1 MRAVQFDTE
10 EKMKVKEII
19 ERLAKDYPP
28 HLACAWDNPGL
39 QVGHADREVKKI
51 IVALDATDAVIGAC
65 IKKGAQLLVTHH
77 PLLMS
82 GLKQINDGSYLGRK
96 VLALAEHGVAHYA
109 MHTNY
114 DVTQMAQLAKER
126 LHLTDAQVLEE
137 TGNLEDGTVCG
148 IGSVG
153 KLPQEMTAGECCA
166 YVKEAFGLSSVRL
179 FGDPAARIERLAVSP
194 GSGKSMIA
202 PALQKGAQLLVTGD
216 IGHHDGLDAVDQGLL
231 VIDAGHYGVE
241 QIFIRQMA
249 EYLSGS
255 FPQIKVEA
263 VESGEPFV
271 VL

>member
-1 MRAVQFDTE
+1 MQFDTE
-10 EKMKVKEII
+10 DKMKVKEIT
-19 ERLAKDYPP
+19 EKLAKDYPP
-28 HLACAWDNPGL
+28 QLACAWDNPGL

-51 IVALDATDAVIGAC
+51 IVALDATDSVINTC

-82 GLKQINDGSYLGRK
+82 GLKQINDSGYLGRK

-114 DVTQMAQLAKER
+114 DVTQMAQLAREQ
-126 LHLTDAQVLEE
+126 LHLSDTKVLEE
-137 TGNLEDGTVCG
+137 TATLEDGTVCG

-153 KLPQEMTAGECCA
+153 KLPRKMTARECCA
-166 YVKEAFGLSSVRL
+166 YVKESFGLSNVRL
-179 FGDPAARIERLAVSP
+179 FGEPEVTIERLAVSP
-194 GSGKSMIA
+194 GSGKSMIT

-216 IGHHDGLDAVDQGLL
+216 IGHHDGIDAVDQGLL

-241 QIFIRQMA
+241 KIFIRQMA
-249 EYLSGS
+249 EYLSAS
-255 FPQIKVEA
+255 FPQIKVETA
-263 VESGEPFV
+263 ETGEPFA

>member
-1 MRAVQFDTE
+1 
-10 EKMKVKEII
+10 MKVKEII
-19 ERLAKDYPP
+19 EKLSKDYPP
-28 HLACAWDNPGL
+28 QLALGWDNPGL

-51 IVALDATDAVIGAC
+51 IVALDATDEVISTC

-82 GLKQINDGSYLGRK
+82 GLKKINDGDYLGRK

-109 MHTNY
+109 IHTNY
-114 DVTQMAQLAKER
+114 DVTKMGELAKER
-126 LHLTDAQVLEE
+126 LKLTDAQVLEA

-153 KLPQEMTAGECCA
+153 KLPHEMTAGECCT
-166 YVKEAFGLSSVRL
+166 YVKEAFSLDSARL
-179 FGDPAARIERLAVSP
+179 FGDPDTKIQCLGVSP

-202 PALQKGAQLLVTGD
+202 PALRMGAQLLVTGD

-249 EYLSGS
+249 AYLSEH
-255 FPQIKVEA
+255 FPQIKVEE
-263 VESGEPFV
+263 VRVGEPFV